1 MRFRTM
7 PPAAAGCL
15 LVLTAACST
24 GTTDPGT
31 ATASP
36 AQGPGAR
43 TSYPLTIDNCGR
55 EITFQEP
62 PSRVLLLNGTS
73 VAEVESLIALGVEDR
88 ILANGQSYGVSDD
101 PGMVERIAALPTGDL
116 SLNENFE
123 VPREQVLALQPD
135 LVIST
140 WAGGFDAATGS
151 ATRDQLAAAGI
162 NSLVTPVNCA
172 YGDPAAR
179 PEDQRRHDAQSVES
193 SFELLYTLG
202 EIFDVSDRA
211 TGQVERARAEL
222 AETAEA
228 VAGREPV
235 SVLAVYPGMAM
246 MNNNGLPA
254 VFAGGISDD
263 IVARAGAVNAFAGST
278 GPELADINAE
288 ALATADVDVL
298 VIGLFTAD
306 EDAEAYAR
314 DLFERF
320 PAWEASRTGTYT
332 TVSDSFSLGPL
343 NALAVARIADAAHS
357 LP

>member
-1 MRFRTM
+1 M
-7 PPAAAGCL
+7 PPAATGCL
-15 LVLTAACST
+15 LVLTASCST
-24 GTTDPGT
+24 GATDPG
-31 ATASP
+31 APTASP

-43 TSYPLTIDNCGR
+43 TSYPLTVDNCGR
-55 EITFQEP
+55 EITFEEP

-73 VAEVESLIALGVEDR
+73 VAEVESFIALGIEDR
-88 ILANGQSYGVSDD
+88 ILANSQSYGVSDEPD
-101 PGMVERIAALPTGDL
+101 MVEAIAALPTGDL

-151 ATRDQLAAAGI
+151 ATRDQLADAGI

-179 PEDQRRHDAQSVES
+179 PEDQQRYAEQSVES

-211 TGQVERARAEL
+211 ADHVAQARAEL
-222 AETAEA
+222 DRIAEQ
-228 VAGREPV
+228 VAGTEPV
-235 SVLAVYPGMAM
+235 NVLAVYPGMAM

-254 VFAGGISDD
+254 VFAGGLSDD
-263 IVARAGAVNAFAGST
+263 IVHRAGAVNAFAGST
-278 GPELADINAE
+278 GPELADINIE

-298 VIGLFTAD
+298 VIGLFEAD
-306 EDAEAYAR
+306 EDPDAYAQ

-320 PAWEASRTGTYT
+320 PAWNASRTGTYT
-332 TVSDSFSLGPL
+332 TVSDSFYLGPL
-343 NALAVARIADAAHS
+343 NHLAVARIADAAHG
-357 LP
+357 PQ